1 MNEIQLRPSDNLP
14 DVADPYAS
22 AYPLAPAQS
31 GGYAPEMPDAGEE
44 TIFTKVHRLLRGRY
58 KWCILVGGV
67 LGAGLGFA
75 GYKSTRPIWSSTATI
90 QVKSWVNNPLTSG
103 SNLQPF
109 DQLKETQIALFRTQ
123 RVVEIAMSSREWK
136 ALGRD
141 NVSVEA
147 LTDFTNAIK
156 HQSNAK
162 SEIIAVSFEDAD
174 PAVAQ
179 TGIKALIQAYQDV
192 YTAGMT
198 ADQNSGPG
206 VLENLA
212 REAREKLRLKRESLQ
227 RTASQLYNT
236 EELGPLLASQL
247 EIVQDYKRAIADAHR
262 QLNNVDLDKGDDKDK
277 DNPKTPRA
285 KPEDMTAEQ
294 IAAAGDA
301 TMQDLLRQQRTL
313 ENEYELMS
321 ANPNHPRA
329 LDTKRR
335 LDQATRHVA
344 AWRKTWIEVAQ
355 KGPIEGVPLPRGMEG
370 LSPAQIRANIISLEG
385 QLKKAEDEARK
396 IGSIK
401 FELDELRRDIQT
413 LEGPLANYEFKIISS
428 QLDNERI
435 KIISDGE
442 RARITKDS
450 RKQLAAAGGLFG
462 MMLGFGF
469 IGFLGLLDRRF
480 RSPDD
485 ARSTGKLALL
495 GVLPN
500 LPDDLGDPEQAAIA
514 AHCVHQI
521 RTLLQIGSGANH
533 RRVFTITSPGPGTGK
548 TSLSLSLG
556 VSFAAAQSKT
566 LLIDCDLIGGGL
578 TVRVDAIIRRKIGQ
592 ILARQGLVTQAQLDV
607 AVRLARNSSKKFGEI
622 LVELGHITE
631 AEIAKALATQI
642 ENPVG
647 ILDALAGEQLEE
659 CVAETGIEGL
669 YILPL
674 GAAMPN
680 DVSKLSPQTIRP
692 LLDRARQI
700 YDTIIIDTGPV
711 PGSLEASLVSG
722 ASDGV
727 VMVVSRGEH
736 RPLVE
741 KAVQH
746 MRDIG
751 SPLIGMVFNRA
762 ENWDVD
768 MASTTSRLSS
778 FDRAR
783 TRATV
788 EADVVPGTESEA
800 PKFGP
805 MARAVTGEYPAEEKD
820 KTQ

>member
-1 MNEIQLRPSDNLP
+1 MNEIQLRPGDNLP
-14 DVADPYAS
+14 EVAADPYA
-22 AYPLAPAQS
+22 AGTYPLGPATT
-31 GGYAPEMPDAGEE
+31 GYVPEAQDEGEE
-44 TIFTKVHRLLRGRY
+44 SIFIKIHRLLRGRY
-58 KWCILVGGV
+58 KWCLLVGGI
-67 LGAGLGFA
+67 LGMGLGFA
-75 GYKSTRPIWSSTATI
+75 GYKSTHPVWSSTATI
-90 QVKSWVNNPLTSG
+90 QVKSWVNNPLDR
-103 SNLQPF
+103 NYNIQPF
-109 DQLKETQIALFRTQ
+109 EQLKETQMALFRTQ
-123 RVVEIAMSSREWK
+123 RVIEIAMGTRDWK

-141 NVSVEA
+141 NTSVEA
-147 LTDFTNAIK
+147 MTDFTNAVTIIT
-156 HQSNAK
+156 SPK
-162 SEIIAVSFEDAD
+162 SEVIHVSFAD
-174 PAVAQ
+174 PDPTAAQ
-179 TGIKALIQAYQDV
+179 TGIKMLIQAYQDV
-192 YTAGMT
+192 YTASVT
-198 ADQNSGPG
+198 ADLNSGSG
-206 VLENLA
+206 VLENMA
-212 REAREKLRLKRESLQ
+212 RDAREKLRLKRESLQ

-247 EIVQDYKRAIADAHR
+247 EIVQDYKRSIAEAHR
-262 QLNNVDLDKGDDKDK
+262 QLNNVDLDRDDKDK
-277 DNPKTPRA
+277 DKSKIPRA
-285 KPEDMTAEQ
+285 RPEDMTAEQ
-294 IAAAGDA
+294 IAAAGDV
-301 TMQDLLRQQRTL
+301 TMAQLVNQQRTL
-313 ENEYELMS
+313 SDELELM
-321 ANPNHPRA
+321 AAHGPNHPRVLEA
-329 LDTKRR
+329 KRKIEQLDRR
-335 LDQATRHVA
+335 IAD
-344 AWRKTWIEVAQ
+344 WRKTWIEVAL
-355 KGPIEGVPLPRGMEG
+355 KGPVEGVALPKGMEG
-370 LSPAQIRANIISLEG
+370 LSPAQIKASIASLET
-385 QLKKAEDEARK
+385 QLKKAEDEARR

-401 FELDELRRDIQT
+401 FELDDIRTDIQR
-413 LEGPLANYEFKIISS
+413 LEGPLANYEFKLISS
-428 QLDNERI
+428 QFDNERI

-450 RKQLAAAGGLFG
+450 RAQLAAAGSFVG
-462 MMLGFGF
+462 MMMGFGF
-469 IGFLGLLDRRF
+469 IGFLALLDRRF

-485 ARSTGKLALL
+485 ARSSGKLALL

-500 LPDDLGDPEQAAIA
+500 LPDDLADPEQAAIA

-521 RTLLQIGSGANH
+521 RTLLQIGSGSNH

-556 VSFAAAQSKT
+556 VSFAAAQSRT

-607 AVRLARNSSKKFGEI
+607 AARLARNSSKKFGEI
-622 LVELGHITE
+622 LTELGHITE
-631 AEIAKALATQI
+631 AEVAKALATQI

-647 ILDALAGEQLEE
+647 ILDALAGEPLED

-680 DVSKLSPQTIRP
+680 DVSKLSPHAIRP
-692 LLDRARQI
+692 LLERARQH

-746 MRDIG
+746 LRDIG

-783 TRATV
+783 TRASA
-788 EADVVPGTESEA
+788 EAEFTASPDE
-800 PKFGP
+800 PKLGP
-805 MARAVTGEYPAEEKD
+805 MARAVATGYPTEEKE
-820 KTQ
+820 KQE